1 MTVKRPHAVQKR
13 EDRPQL
19 PMVLL
24 VHGGP
29 WARDVWGFHPY
40 VAWLTNRGYAVL
52 QVNFRCVVCLPHAVR
67 RVTRDV

>member
-1 MTVKRPHAVQKR
+1 MQKR
-13 EDRPQL
+13 EDKPGL
-19 PMVLL
+19 PTVLL

-52 QVNFRCVVCLPHAVR
+52 QCNFRCASSACAHRPLSCSTPL
-67 RVTRDV
+67 